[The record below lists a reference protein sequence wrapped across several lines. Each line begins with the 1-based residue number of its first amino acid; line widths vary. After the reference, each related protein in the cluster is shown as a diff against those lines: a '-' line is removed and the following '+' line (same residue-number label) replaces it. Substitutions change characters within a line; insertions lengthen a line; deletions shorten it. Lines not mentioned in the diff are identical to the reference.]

1 MSRRRRRS
9 PIVGSPAA
17 SLLPQIEA
25 ELSSRRGRFRRRDFD
40 GDLPDD
46 SPGKL
51 YTLVS
56 AGSLELPDDERRRL
70 YTACSRA
77 LHNLTLLTTPGMI
90 RKLAIALCTRT
101 L

>member
-56 AGSLELPDDERRRL
+56 AGSLELPDDERERRRWVRR
-70 YTACSRA
+70 SPR
-77 LHNLTLLTTPGMI
+77 
-90 RKLAIALCTRT
+90 LAIALAVAMAAVWILFR
-101 L
+101 

>member
-56 AGSLELPDDERRRL
+56 AGSLELPDDERERRRWGRR
-70 YTACSRA
+70 SPR
-77 LHNLTLLTTPGMI
+77 
-90 RKLAIALCTRT
+90 LAIALALAMAAVWILFR
-101 L
+101 

>member
-56 AGSLELPDDERRRL
+56 AGTIELPDDERARRRWVRRSPRL
-70 YTACSRA
+70 A
-77 LHNLTLLTTPGMI
+77 LALAAALAAVWLLF
-90 RKLAIALCTRT
+90 R
-101 L
+101 

>member
-1 MSRRRRRS
+1 MPRRRRRS

-25 ELSSRRGRFRRRDFD
+25 ELSSRRGRFRRRDF
-40 GDLPDD
+40 GDDISAD

-56 AGSLELPDDERRRL
+56 AGSLALPDDEREKRRWVRRSPRL
-70 YTACSRA
+70 A
-77 LHNLTLLTTPGMI
+77 LALAAALGAVWLLF
-90 RKLAIALCTRT
+90 R
-101 L
+101 

>member
-1 MSRRRRRS
+1 MARRRRRS

-25 ELSSRRGRFRRRDFD
+25 EFSSRRGRFRRRDFD

-56 AGSLELPDDERRRL
+56 AGSLELPDDERERRRWVRR
-70 YTACSRA
+70 SPR
-77 LHNLTLLTTPGMI
+77 
-90 RKLAIALCTRT
+90 LAIALALAMAAVWLLFR
-101 L
+101 

>member
-56 AGSLELPDDERRRL
+56 AGSLELPDDERERRRWVRR
-70 YTACSRA
+70 SPR
-77 LHNLTLLTTPGMI
+77 
-90 RKLAIALCTRT
+90 LAIALALAMAAVWILFR
-101 L
+101 

>member
-1 MSRRRRRS
+1 VARRRRRS

-56 AGSLELPDDERRRL
+56 AGSLELPDDERERRRWVRR
-70 YTACSRA
+70 SPR
-77 LHNLTLLTTPGMI
+77 
-90 RKLAIALCTRT
+90 LAIALAVAMAAVWILFR
-101 L
+101 

>member
-9 PIVGSPAA
+9 AIVGSPAA

-25 ELSSRRGRFRRRDFD
+25 ELSTRRGRFRRRDFD

-56 AGSLELPDDERRRL
+56 AGSLELPDDERERRRWVRR
-70 YTACSRA
+70 SPR
-77 LHNLTLLTTPGMI
+77 
-90 RKLAIALCTRT
+90 LAIALAVAMAAVWILFR
-101 L
+101 

>member
-56 AGSLELPDDERRRL
+56 AGSLELPDDERERRRWVRR
-70 YTACSRA
+70 SPR
-77 LHNLTLLTTPGMI
+77 
-90 RKLAIALCTRT
+90 LAIALALAMAAVWLLFR
-101 L
+101 

>member
-1 MSRRRRRS
+1 MARRRRRS

-56 AGSLELPDDERRRL
+56 AGSLELPDDERERRRWVRR
-70 YTACSRA
+70 SPR
-77 LHNLTLLTTPGMI
+77 
-90 RKLAIALCTRT
+90 LAIALAVAMAAVWILFR
-101 L
+101 

>member
-1 MSRRRRRS
+1 MARRRRRS

-56 AGSLELPDDERRRL
+56 AGSLELPDDERERRRWVRR
-70 YTACSRA
+70 SPR
-77 LHNLTLLTTPGMI
+77 
-90 RKLAIALCTRT
+90 LAIALALAMAAVWILFR
-101 L
+101 

>member
-1 MSRRRRRS
+1 VARRRRRS

-56 AGSLELPDDERRRL
+56 AGSLELPDDERERRRWVRR
-70 YTACSRA
+70 SPR
-77 LHNLTLLTTPGMI
+77 
-90 RKLAIALCTRT
+90 LAIALALAMAAVWILFR
-101 L
+101 

>member
-56 AGSLELPDDERRRL
+56 AGSLELPDDERERRRWVRR
-70 YTACSRA
+70 SPR
-77 LHNLTLLTTPGMI
+77 
-90 RKLAIALCTRT
+90 LAIALAVAMTAVWILFR
-101 L
+101 

>member
-56 AGSLELPDDERRRL
+56 AGSLELPDDERERRRWVRR
-70 YTACSRA
+70 SPR
-77 LHNLTLLTTPGMI
+77 
-90 RKLAIALCTRT
+90 LAIALAVAMAAVWLLFR
-101 L
+101 

>member
-40 GDLPDD
+40 GDLPDN

-56 AGSLELPDDERRRL
+56 AGSLELPDDERERRRWVRR
-70 YTACSRA
+70 SPR
-77 LHNLTLLTTPGMI
+77 
-90 RKLAIALCTRT
+90 LAIALAVAMAAVWILFR
-101 L
+101 

>member
-25 ELSSRRGRFRRRDFD
+25 ELLSRRGRFRRRDFD

-56 AGSLELPDDERRRL
+56 AGSLELPDDERERRRWVRR
-70 YTACSRA
+70 SPR
-77 LHNLTLLTTPGMI
+77 
-90 RKLAIALCTRT
+90 LAIALAVAMAAVWILFR
-101 L
+101 